1 MRGTLMN
8 ILAAAGLVLAA
19 GCGKEAAVPA
29 PAAPVAAAPVP
40 AAPAPV
46 AAVSPPVPA
55 APAPAPIAAAAP
67 AAPAVPAAP
76 AAPTAPAA
84 PLAPA
89 AQPAAA
95 AAPTASAPVLA
106 RSDGD
111 KPGLTVEVTELKRS
125 SGGTLTLKF
134 VMVNNTKEPIRF
146 GGDFGAGGGNADD
159 HTVSG
164 THLIDAVNKK
174 KYLVVRDTEKR
185 CLCSVV
191 RSNIEVGERANLWA
205 KFPAPPEGVK
215 LIGVM
220 VPHFAPMDD
229 VPVSP

>member
-8 ILAAAGLVLAA
+8 VLAAAGMVLAS

-29 PAAPVAAAPVP
+29 PKAPAVATPAPAALAPVATP
-40 AAPAPV
+40 
-46 AAVSPPVPA
+46 
-55 APAPAPIAAAAP
+55 
-67 AAPAVPAAP
+67 P
-76 AAPTAPAA
+76 AAPTAPAPA
-84 PLAPA
+84 PVATAAPA
-89 AQPAAA
+89 APAAPVAQPAAA
-95 AAPTASAPVLA
+95 AAPAASAPVLA

-111 KPGLTVEVTELKRS
+111 KTGLSVEVTELKRS

-134 VMVNNTKEPIRF
+134 VMINNTKEPIRF
-146 GGDFGAGGGNADD
+146 GADYGAGGGNADD

-174 KYLVVRDTEKR
+174 KYLVVRDSEKR
-185 CLCSVV
+185 CLCSVM
-191 RSNIEVGERANLWA
+191 RANIEVGGRANLWA
-205 KFPAPPEGVK
+205 KFPAPPEDVK
-215 LIGVM
+215 LIAVM

>member
-1 MRGTLMN
+1 MFESKSVMEVMNMRGTLMKV
-8 ILAAAGLVLAA
+8 LGAVALVLAA
-19 GCGKEAAVPA
+19 GCSKETAAPA
-29 PAAPVAAAPVP
+29 PTAPAVAAPAP

-46 AAVSPPVPA
+46 ATP
-55 APAPAPIAAAAP
+55 
-67 AAPAVPAAP
+67 P
-76 AAPTAPAA
+76 AAPTAPA
-84 PLAPA
+84 PAPA
-89 AQPAAA
+89 PAPVATAAPAAPAAPVAQPAAV
-95 AAPTASAPVLA
+95 APPPASAPVLA

-111 KPGLTVEVTELKRS
+111 KSGLSVEVTELKRS

-134 VMVNNTKEPIRF
+134 VMINNTKEPIRF
-146 GGDFGAGGGNADD
+146 GADYGAGGGNADD

-174 KYLVVRDTEKR
+174 KYLVVRDSEKR

-191 RSNIEVGERANLWA
+191 RSNIEVGGRANLWA
-205 KFPAPPEGVK
+205 KFPAPPEDVK
-215 LIGVM
+215 LIAVM